1 MLLDTWLDFAHERIV
16 QSAGMPISSGDGAA
30 LGAPAVVL
38 CLGFQVLRPVLLVSG
53 ADEYPTG

>member
-1 MLLDTWLDFAHERIV
+1 MLLDTWLDFAQERIV

-30 LGAPAVVL
+30 LGAPAAVL
-38 CLGFQVLRPVLLVSG
+38 CPAFQVLRPVLLASG